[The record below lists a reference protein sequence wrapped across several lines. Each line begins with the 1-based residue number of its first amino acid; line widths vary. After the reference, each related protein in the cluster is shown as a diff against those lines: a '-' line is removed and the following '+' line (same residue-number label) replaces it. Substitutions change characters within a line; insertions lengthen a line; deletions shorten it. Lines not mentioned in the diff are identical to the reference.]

1 MVLLLA
7 LFAAIAIAREVIGMW
22 ALVQVSCLVWLL
34 AAPAAIP
41 TIVAHRGAS
50 HDAPENTLAAFRL
63 GFARGA
69 DAAECDVHLTADGR
83 IVALHD
89 ADTAR
94 TAGGRKRRVAES
106 SLAALRALDVGGW
119 KAERF
124 AGERIPLLSEILDA
138 LPAGKRLLIE
148 VKCGPEILERLQRV
162 LAASGKRD
170 QVVIMSFSL
179 AVVRGVEQ
187 RLAAVPA
194 YWLRDA
200 ADDGR
205 GGQRPFA
212 LELVQRTRRAGLD
225 GLGLHHGGV
234 RPELVAAAHRA
245 GLQVYAWTVDDAAE
259 ARRLQRAG
267 VDGLITNRPGWL
279 RRQLASEQR

>member
-1 MVLLLA
+1 M
-7 LFAAIAIAREVIGMW
+7 IGMVNVC
-22 ALVQVSCLVWLL
+22 AMVWSL
-34 AAPAAIP
+34 AAPGGLPA
-41 TIVAHRGAS
+41 IVAHRGAS

-94 TAGGRKRRVAES
+94 TAGGAKRLVAES
-106 SLAALRALDVGGW
+106 RLAALRALDVGGW

-124 AGERIPLLSEILDA
+124 AGERIPLLSEILEA

-170 QVVIMSFSL
+170 QVVIISFSL
-179 AVVRGVEQ
+179 AVVRGAKK

-200 ADDGR
+200 VDDGR

-212 LELVQRTRRAGLD
+212 ADLVERTRSAGLD

-245 GLQVYAWTVDDAAE
+245 GLQVYAWTVNDAAE

-267 VDGLITNRPGWL
+267 VDGLITDRPGWL
-279 RRQLASEQR
+279 RRRLASEQR